1 MDNSEHLS
9 AIASTP
15 RQQIPADLAS
25 LLYRTQVGESLNE
38 TAYQRIRDM
47 IVHLELPPASVID
60 EAKLTV
66 ELELGLTP
74 IRQALRRLAMENL
87 VVILPRRGTLV
98 ADLNMDNLQKIFE
111 IRLEL
116 ETLAARL
123 AAERATTA
131 QIAEMEQLLSPEILA
146 HAEKWGES
154 RNELLIRIDQR
165 AHVLL
170 AEATHNEIL
179 ADTLD
184 SLYSHVLRL
193 WYVNLSQVK
202 ALDDALVEHRQI
214 VAAVAVGD
222 GESAQA
228 IMRKHISSF
237 QDEVLNQL

>member
-1 MDNSEHLS
+1 MDRPEQMSPT
-9 AIASTP
+9 ATP
-15 RQQIPADLAS
+15 PIQEIPADLAS
-25 LLYRTQVGESLNE
+25 LLQRVKPDESLNE
-38 TAYQRIRDM
+38 TAYQRIREM
-47 IVHLELPPASVID
+47 IVHLALPPASVID
-60 EAKLTV
+60 EAKLTA
-66 ELELGLTP
+66 ELEIGLTP
-74 IRQALRRLAMENL
+74 IRQALRRLALEKL

-123 AAERATTA
+123 AAERATAT
-131 QIAEMEQLLSPEILA
+131 QIAQMEQLLALDILS
-146 HAEKWGES
+146 HAEEWGAS
-154 RNELLIRIDQR
+154 RNELLIRIDRR
-165 AHVLL
+165 AHELL
-170 AEATHNEIL
+170 AEAAHNEIL

-193 WYVNLSQVK
+193 WYVNLKQVK
-202 ALDDALVEHRQI
+202 ALDDALAEHRQI

-228 IMRKHISSF
+228 IMRKHISGF

>member
-1 MDNSEHLS
+1 MDRPEQMSP
-9 AIASTP
+9 ITTPP
-15 RQQIPADLAS
+15 RQGIPTDLAS
-25 LLYRTQVGESLNE
+25 LLQRARSEMSLNE
-38 TAYQRIRDM
+38 RAYQRIRDM

-66 ELELGLTP
+66 ELQIGLTP

-87 VVILPRRGTLV
+87 VLILPRRGTLV

-123 AAERATTA
+123 AAERATAA
-131 QIAEMEQLLSPEILA
+131 QITQMEQLLAPEMLA
-146 HAEKWGES
+146 HAEGWGES
-154 RNELLIRIDQR
+154 RNELLIRIDRR
-165 AHVLL
+165 AHELL
-170 AEATHNEIL
+170 SEATHNQIL

-193 WYVNLSQVK
+193 WYVNLKQVK
-202 ALDDALVEHRQI
+202 ALDDALAEHWQI

-228 IMRKHISSF
+228 IMRKHISGF
-237 QDEVLNQL
+237 QNEVLNQL

>member
-1 MDNSEHLS
+1 MDRPEQMSPITTS
-9 AIASTP
+9 P
-15 RQQIPADLAS
+15 RQGIPADLAF
-25 LLYRTQVGESLNE
+25 LLQRARSDMSLNE
-38 TAYQRIRDM
+38 RAYQRIRDM

-66 ELELGLTP
+66 ELEIGLTP

-123 AAERATTA
+123 AAERATAA
-131 QIAEMEQLLSPEILA
+131 QITQMEQLLAPEMLA
-146 HAEKWGES
+146 HAEGWGES
-154 RNELLIRIDQR
+154 RNELLIRIDRR
-165 AHVLL
+165 AHELL
-170 AEATHNEIL
+170 SEAAHNQIL

-193 WYVNLSQVK
+193 WYVNLKQVK
-202 ALDDALVEHRQI
+202 ALDDALAEHRQI
-214 VAAVAVGD
+214 VAAVAVGN

-228 IMRKHISSF
+228 IMHKHISGF
-237 QDEVLNQL
+237 QNEVLNQL

>member
-1 MDNSEHLS
+1 MDRPEQMSP
-9 AIASTP
+9 ITTPP
-15 RQQIPADLAS
+15 RQGIPTDLAS
-25 LLYRTQVGESLNE
+25 LLQRARSDMSLNE
-38 TAYQRIRDM
+38 RAYQRIRDM

-66 ELELGLTP
+66 ELQIGLTP

-87 VVILPRRGTLV
+87 VLILPRRGTLV

-123 AAERATTA
+123 AAERATAA
-131 QIAEMEQLLSPEILA
+131 QITQMEQLLASEMLA
-146 HAEKWGES
+146 HAEGWGES
-154 RNELLIRIDQR
+154 RNELLIRIDRR
-165 AHVLL
+165 AHELL
-170 AEATHNEIL
+170 SEAAHNQIL

-193 WYVNLSQVK
+193 WYVNLKQVK
-202 ALDDALVEHRQI
+202 ALDDALAEHRQI

-228 IMRKHISSF
+228 IMRKHISGF
-237 QDEVLNQL
+237 QNEVLNQL

>member
-1 MDNSEHLS
+1 MDRPEQMSP
-9 AIASTP
+9 ITTPP
-15 RQQIPADLAS
+15 RQGIPTDLAS
-25 LLYRTQVGESLNE
+25 LLQRARSDMSLNE
-38 TAYQRIRDM
+38 RAYQRIRDM

-66 ELELGLTP
+66 ELQIGLTP

-87 VVILPRRGTLV
+87 VLILPRRGTLV

-123 AAERATTA
+123 AAERATAA
-131 QIAEMEQLLSPEILA
+131 QITQMEQLLAPEMLA
-146 HAEKWGES
+146 HAEGWGES
-154 RNELLIRIDQR
+154 RNELLIRIDRR
-165 AHVLL
+165 AHELL
-170 AEATHNEIL
+170 SEAAHNQIL

-193 WYVNLSQVK
+193 WYVNLKQVK
-202 ALDDALVEHRQI
+202 ALDDALAEHRQI

-228 IMRKHISSF
+228 IMRKHISGF
-237 QDEVLNQL
+237 QNEVLNQL

>member
-1 MDNSEHLS
+1 M
-9 AIASTP
+9 
-15 RQQIPADLAS
+15 
-25 LLYRTQVGESLNE
+25 SLNE
-38 TAYQRIRDM
+38 RAYQRIRDM

-66 ELELGLTP
+66 ELQIGLTP

-87 VVILPRRGTLV
+87 VLILPRRGTLV

-123 AAERATTA
+123 AAERATAA
-131 QIAEMEQLLSPEILA
+131 QITQMEQLLAPEMLA
-146 HAEKWGES
+146 HAEGWGES
-154 RNELLIRIDQR
+154 RNELLIRIDRR
-165 AHVLL
+165 AHELL
-170 AEATHNEIL
+170 SEAAHNQIL

-193 WYVNLSQVK
+193 WYVNLKQVK
-202 ALDDALVEHRQI
+202 ALDDALAEHWQI

-228 IMRKHISSF
+228 IMRKHISGF
-237 QDEVLNQL
+237 QNEVLNQL

>member
-1 MDNSEHLS
+1 MDRPEQMSP
-9 AIASTP
+9 ITTPP
-15 RQQIPADLAS
+15 RQGIPTDLAS
-25 LLYRTQVGESLNE
+25 LLQRARSEMSLNE
-38 TAYQRIRDM
+38 RAYQRIRDM

-66 ELELGLTP
+66 ELQIGLTP

-87 VVILPRRGTLV
+87 VLILPRRGTLV

-123 AAERATTA
+123 AAERATAA
-131 QIAEMEQLLSPEILA
+131 QITQMEQLLAPEMLA
-146 HAEKWGES
+146 HAEGWGES
-154 RNELLIRIDQR
+154 RNELLIRIDRR
-165 AHVLL
+165 AHELL
-170 AEATHNEIL
+170 SEAAHNQIL

-193 WYVNLSQVK
+193 WYVNLKQVK
-202 ALDDALVEHRQI
+202 ALDDALAEHWQI

-228 IMRKHISSF
+228 IMRKHISGF
-237 QDEVLNQL
+237 QNEVLNQL